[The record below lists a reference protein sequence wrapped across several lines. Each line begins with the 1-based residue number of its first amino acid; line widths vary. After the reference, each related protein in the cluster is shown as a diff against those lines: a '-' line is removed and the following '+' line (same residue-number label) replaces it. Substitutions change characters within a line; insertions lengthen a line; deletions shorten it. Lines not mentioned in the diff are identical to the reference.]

1 MTASALLN
9 VDAMTE
15 KEKET
20 VNEDANEVESA
31 IETASAGAEKESEE
45 EVVVEADRDPKNADI
60 NGREAEAAVQ
70 NQEVTREEREAE
82 PTSAAERRNQKT
94 QVPYP
99 QNRFWKQSCERKH

>member
-1 MTASALLN
+1 
-9 VDAMTE
+9 MTE
-15 KEKET
+15 KET
-20 VNEDANEVESA
+20 MNEDANEVESA

-45 EVVVEADRDPKNADI
+45 EVAVEADRDPKNTDI

-82 PTSAAERRNQKT
+82 PTSVAERRNQKT

>member
-1 MTASALLN
+1 VTASALLD

-15 KEKET
+15 KET
-20 VNEDANEVESA
+20 MNEDANEVESA

-45 EVVVEADRDPKNADI
+45 EVAVEADRDPKNTDI

-82 PTSAAERRNQKT
+82 PTSVAERRNQKT